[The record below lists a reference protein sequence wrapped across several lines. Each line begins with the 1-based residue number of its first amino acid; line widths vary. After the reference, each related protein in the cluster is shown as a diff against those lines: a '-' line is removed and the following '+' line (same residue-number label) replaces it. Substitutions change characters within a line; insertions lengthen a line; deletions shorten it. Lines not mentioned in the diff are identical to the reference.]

1 MKSVNDSRALS
12 GKNIGLNRAERTK
25 VQPGSDRA
33 KQILANLQS
42 ELRECQAAIEAG
54 RQLLRSDEVGEARKT
69 LKRSMRKLY
78 GQRDRLTRLVKAAK
92 IKANS

>member
-1 MKSVNDSRALS
+1 MKSVNDSRALT
-12 GKNIGLNRAERTK
+12 GKNKGLSRAARTK

-33 KQILANLQS
+33 KQILADL
-42 ELRECQAAIEAG
+42 ELELKEYQAAIVAG
-54 RQLLRSDEVGEARKT
+54 RQLLLSDEVGESHRN
-69 LKRSMRKLY
+69 LKRLMRKLY

>member
-1 MKSVNDSRALS
+1 MQSVNDSRALR
-12 GKNIGLNRAERTK
+12 GKNKGLNRAERTK

-33 KQILANLQS
+33 KQILANLVL
-42 ELRECQAAIEAG
+42 ELREYQATIAAARGI
-54 RQLLRSDEVGEARKT
+54 LPTLDDHSKKNYKKILRSH
-69 LKRSMRKLY
+69 Y